1 LGSSGLTKVRPS
13 LCAAI
18 HSSFARIHQR
28 ELADDRRRSSKHAV
42 GVGGE
47 IPLGQKIEAVEGIVP
62 IRWGSARVKMPWAS
76 TAPMCEKSSDL
87 VIAEAVGLTV
97 PPSILLRA
105 DRVIE

>member
-1 LGSSGLTKVRPS
+1 M
-13 LCAAI
+13 
-18 HSSFARIHQR
+18 
-28 ELADDRRRSSKHAV
+28 
-42 GVGGE
+42 
-47 IPLGQKIEAVEGIVP
+47 GQKIEAVEGIVP